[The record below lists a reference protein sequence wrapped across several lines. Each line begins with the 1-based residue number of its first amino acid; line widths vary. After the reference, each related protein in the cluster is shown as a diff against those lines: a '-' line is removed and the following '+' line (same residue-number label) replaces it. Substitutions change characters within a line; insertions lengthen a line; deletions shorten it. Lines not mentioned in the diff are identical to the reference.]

1 MTALSCAKLVPPL
14 LNTCQLCSLKRG
26 PGEECYWHPG
36 EFVRKAESEIYRI
49 RIYIFHKSVWLISM
63 HDEGPFSSQTTP
75 TAWILSHLC
84 TNSSNKQLRSIW
96 NICWLIQ
103 SQGKPLQSSVLF
115 FKLIIDVAPNAL
127 NSCQQL
133 LLKRLIVLKK
143 FIFSLDPFLGCHKQ
157 TGVN

>member
-1 MTALSCAKLVPPL
+1 MTALSCKACPL

-75 TAWILSHLC
+75 TAWFSVISAPTPRINNWGAFETSVDSSRAKENHSNHLSC
-84 TNSSNKQLRSIW
+84 
-96 NICWLIQ
+96 
-103 SQGKPLQSSVLF
+103 F

-127 NSCQQL
+127 NSASNCCHQ
-133 LLKRLIVLKK
+133 KAN
-143 FIFSLDPFLGCHKQ
+143 SLEEVYFLWTHFFGCHKQ